1 MIKDMD
7 GYLLTGSIKRKF
19 IVKVQPFSLV
29 KAMDMQYYIKPTK
42 RDSDPSMY
50 ILHTGTNYLLLEGAT
65 EAISERTIATSE
77 S

>member
-29 KAMDMQYYIKPTK
+29 KADGHVVLY
-42 RDSDPSMY
+42 
-50 ILHTGTNYLLLEGAT
+50 
-65 EAISERTIATSE
+65 
-77 S
+77 